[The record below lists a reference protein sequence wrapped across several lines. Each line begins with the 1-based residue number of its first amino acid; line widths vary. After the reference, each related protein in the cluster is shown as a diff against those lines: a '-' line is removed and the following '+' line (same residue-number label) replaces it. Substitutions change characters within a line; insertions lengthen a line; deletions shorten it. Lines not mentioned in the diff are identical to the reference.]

1 LKDEWVYS
9 RKLSL
14 PKIKLGKIKTLST
27 PQVMPKTVT
36 GTRNALCGRWPS
48 TATHASLAQF
58 F

>member
-1 LKDEWVYS
+1 MSGFNS

-14 PKIKLGKIKTLST
+14 PKVKLGKIKTLST